1 MYALTT
7 GIAYSRRLYF
17 TMEVVALGSLVASFH
32 IPYELKR
39 PTQERSACIK
49 GHDNGFTGSA

>member
-1 MYALTT
+1 
-7 GIAYSRRLYF
+7 LYF

-49 GHDNGFTGSA
+49 GHDNSFTGSA